1 MLLQVNHSREA
12 LVAYLKKATLNKPL
26 FDSVQASLYRLLVE
40 NSNNNRYP
48 ITIIK
53 TYEYLFTTGLMDVL
67 DKQLLADILSA
78 VWEQIRKS
86 DDVVKVCAGS
96 VLICSL
102 LRYKGRHRRRFAAFE
117 QALDDLR
124 IEFIELQLN

>member
-1 MLLQVNHSREA
+1 MDLPQVNHSRKA
-12 LVAYLKKATLNKPL
+12 LVTYLKKAAADKAL
-26 FDSVQASLYRLLVE
+26 FDGVQIALYRLLVE

-53 TYEYLFTTGLMDVL
+53 TYEYLFTTGLMDML

-78 VWEQIRKS
+78 VWDQIKRS

-102 LRYKGRHRRRFAAFE
+102 LRYKGRYRPAIRRLFCSH
-117 QALDDLR
+117 LTTG
-124 IEFIELQLN
+124 